1 MARSSSAVGA
11 AAALAPFAT
20 CNMLGRSRRRIMP
33 CVSDLQCPAIVLLF
47 TPESI
52 VGSDLGGRRLSGL
65 VIASSIAAESRAR
78 VEAQRLAT
86 EHACRVEAAEIASG
100 QALVEQVDQLS
111 DLYRGET
118 VAVVATPEAVR
129 DALDRTDPPN
139 EVVAVAVD
147 SDGWNVLSQES

>member
-1 MARSSSAVGA
+1 MS
-11 AAALAPFAT
+11 
-20 CNMLGRSRRRIMP
+20 

-52 VGSDLGGRRLSGL
+52 VAGDLGGRRLSGL
-65 VIASSIAAESRAR
+65 VVASSIAAGSRAQI
-78 VEAQRLAT
+78 EAQRLAN
-86 EHACRVEAAEIASG
+86 EHSCRVDSAEIASG

-118 VAVVATPEAVR
+118 IAIVATRETVR
-129 DALDRTDPPN
+129 DALDRIDAPT

-147 SDGWNVLSQES
+147 SQGWNVIS